1 MKMLRHNHVIRF
13 FGQRMSGPTHFLFLE
28 YADGGELFDRIEP
41 DHGMEPG
48 LAHHFFLQ
56 LLSGVEY
63 LHSRGVAHRD
73 IKPENILLDG
83 FGMSYVTV
91 ELGAWPR
98 LGFVVMDG

>member
-13 FGQRMSGPTHFLFLE
+13 FGQRTSGSTHFLFLE

-56 LLSGVEY
+56 LLSGMEY

-83 FGMSYVTV
+83 FGMSLAIVQCGGRG
-91 ELGAWPR
+91 LAQAFW
-98 LGFVVMDG
+98 